1 MPNSPTKP
9 AFVAALAMLLLG
21 SMTVFA
27 DEALP
32 PVDPAIAAM
41 TADQKVEARQKAMKE
56 DGGLLRAAAK
66 ATGDDAVK
74 AATTVLQNFVNFPA
88 LFADGATN
96 AKSEADPKIWTEFDK
111 FSDIFKAGQQDAT
124 KMIAAAKAGDQ
135 AAYQDAFKSLGQ
147 KCFQCHQTYRVD

>member
-41 TADQKVEARQKAMKE
+41 TADQKVEARQKAMKA
-56 DGGLLRAAAK
+56 DGMLLRQARQ
-66 ATGDDAVK
+66 ATGDAAVE

-88 LFADGATN
+88 LFDGN
-96 AKSEADPKIWTEFDK
+96 ANNTMSKASSKIWDDFGTFTG
-111 FSDIFKAGQQDAT
+111 IFEAGQKDALA
-124 KMIAAAKAGDQ
+124 MLAAAKAGDQ
-135 AAYQDAFKSLGQ
+135 AGYAAAFKSLGGT
-147 KCFQCHQTYRVD
+147 CFKCHQSYRID